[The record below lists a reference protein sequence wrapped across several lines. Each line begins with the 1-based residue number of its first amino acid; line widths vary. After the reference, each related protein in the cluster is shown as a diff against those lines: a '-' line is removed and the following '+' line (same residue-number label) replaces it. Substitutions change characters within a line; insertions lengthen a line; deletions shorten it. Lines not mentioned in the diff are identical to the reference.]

1 MYNVINYILLLFV
14 LAGAY
19 ERREVA
25 RRSVKL
31 QYVSGSICC
40 RITPLQTALYGKPL

>member
-1 MYNVINYILLLFV
+1 MV
-14 LAGAY
+14 GAY
-19 ERREVA
+19 EH

-31 QYVSGSICC
+31 QFVLQTTCC